1 MPKTIFDRKNIL
13 IVGGA
18 GFVGSHLCDE
28 LIKKNKVICVD
39 NFSTGDEKNIDHLL
53 ADPNFKFIR
62 HDMSEPLDL
71 ESLKELE
78 VFKVKFQGIQE
89 IYNLACPTSP
99 KQFDEQRIANLLAN
113 SFVVKHV
120 LDLAV
125 KYEAKLLHYS
135 SSVVYGQRLPGQS
148 RLMEDFMG
156 IVDFTSD
163 RSSYDEGKRFAET
176 MVRNYRKVY
185 NLEAK
190 IMRLFRTYG
199 PRMKLNDN
207 QMIPDFVSNALDDK
221 DLVIYG
227 DESFSS
233 SFVYISDVID
243 SSIKMMANEQVE
255 VLNIGSDIDVPFKTI
270 AEKIIKHVGSASNI
284 VFEKEAFFVS
294 NLPLPNIS
302 ASLDKVGW
310 LPIITLDKG
319 LEKTVD
325 DLRASKGL
333 KSLASK

>member
-13 IVGGA
+13 IIGGA
-18 GFVGSHLCDE
+18 GFIGSHLCDE

-99 KQFDEQRIANLLAN
+99 KLFNEQRIANLLAN
-113 SFVVKHV
+113 SFAVKNA

-125 KYEAKLLHYS
+125 RYEAKFLHYS
-135 SSVVYGQRLPGQS
+135 SSVVYGRRQS
-148 RLMEDFMG
+148 DQARLMEDFLG
-156 IVDFTSD
+156 LVDFTSD

-176 MVRNYRKVY
+176 LVLNYKRVY
-185 NLEAK
+185 GLEAK

-207 QMIPDFVSNALDDK
+207 QMIPDFVCNALEDK
-221 DLVIYG
+221 DLIIYG
-227 DESFSS
+227 NESFSS
-233 SFVYISDVID
+233 SFVYVGDVID
-243 SSIKMMANEQVE
+243 ASLKMMANEQVE
-255 VLNIGSDIDVPFKTI
+255 ILNIGSDIDVPYKTI
-270 AEKIIKHVGSASNI
+270 AEKIIKHVGSSSKI
-284 VFEKEAFFVS
+284 VYEKETFFVS

-302 ASLDKVGW
+302 SSLDKIGW

-319 LEKTVD
+319 LERTVD

-333 KSLASK
+333 KSLSS